1 VTRRIGR
8 AQLIMV
14 TSLATAGGR
23 ASLAADWS
31 NSVEAAV
38 NGAYVT
44 NPTLEV
50 GSHVSDETAQ
60 LIVADHTT
68 AETERGQFT
77 VTPQFSA
84 TRYRHE
90 TDLDITTGSL
100 DLTFAEKLER
110 GQWSFEGLG
119 LTDSTVTSELGTTG
133 VTNVNRRHT
142 AGTISLGYQYSSTE
156 RLAWQVQAGGQLTRY
171 TDAAAFGLVNYD
183 YGSLQLGP
191 TWSFSERV
199 QGSLNLEAD
208 RINPQGGTKQN
219 DFSAYL
225 QLKRSFSEKY
235 AWRVSAGATRID
247 YGSTSTS
254 AASQSSSLYGE
265 LGASRKGERVQWDLS
280 IKRAVLPIGIGLLA
294 PETVGTFALTAAT
307 TERSTLSLTL
317 NGIRT
322 EPVHEYQSLVYSGGW
337 WGQVAGEWKYQ
348 FTTHWALT
356 AAYSAARAR
365 YSSES
370 AWANGNQARLGIAWQ
385 SGRL

>member
-1 VTRRIGR
+1 
-8 AQLIMV
+8 M
-14 TSLATAGGR
+14 
-23 ASLAADWS
+23 
-31 NSVEAAV
+31 EAAV

-50 GSHVSDETAQ
+50 GSHLSDETAQ

-68 AETERGQFT
+68 AETERGQLT
-77 VTPQFSA
+77 LTPQFSA
-84 TRYRHE
+84 TRYKHE
-90 TDLDITTGSL
+90 SDLDITTGSL
-100 DLTFAEKLER
+100 DLAFVEKLER
-110 GQWSFEGLG
+110 GQWSFDAQG

-142 AGTISLGYQYSSTE
+142 AGSLSLGYQYSSSE
-156 RLAWQVQAGGQLTRY
+156 RLTWQVQASGQLTRY

-183 YGSLQLGP
+183 YGSAQFGP
-191 TWSFSERV
+191 LWSFSERV

-208 RINPQGGTKQN
+208 RINPQGGIKQDN
-219 DFSAYL
+219 YSAYV

-247 YGSTSTS
+247 YGSASASAGSATTSV
-254 AASQSSSLYGE
+254 YE
-265 LGASRKGERVQWDLS
+265 LGASRKGERVQWDVS

-294 PETVGTFALTAAT
+294 PETVAAFAMTVAT
-307 TERSTLSLTL
+307 TERSSLSLTV

-322 EPVHEYQSLVYSGGW
+322 EPVHEYQFLVYSGGW
-337 WGQVAGEWKYQ
+337 WGQVAAEWKYQ
-348 FTTHWALT
+348 FTTHWALS
-356 AAYSAARAR
+356 AAYIAARAR

-370 AWANGNQARLGIAWQ
+370 DWANGNQARFGILWQ

>member
-1 VTRRIGR
+1 
-8 AQLIMV
+8 MV
-14 TSLATAGGR
+14 MSLATVGGR
-23 ASLAADWS
+23 FSPAADWS

-50 GSHVSDETAQ
+50 GSHLSDETAQ

-68 AETERGQFT
+68 AATERGQLT
-77 VTPQFSA
+77 LMPQFSA
-84 TRYRHE
+84 TRYAHE
-90 TDLDITTGSL
+90 RDLDITTGSL

-110 GQWSFEGLG
+110 GQWSFAGLG

-142 AGTISLGYQYSSTE
+142 AGSISLGYQYSSTE
-156 RLAWQVQAGGQLTRY
+156 RLDWQAQASGQLTRY
-171 TDAAAFGLVNYD
+171 NDAAAFGLVNYD
-183 YGSLQLGP
+183 YASVQFGP
-191 TWSFSERV
+191 LWSFSERV
-199 QGSLNLEAD
+199 HGSLNLEAD
-208 RINPQGGTKQN
+208 RINPQGGIKQN
-219 DFSAYL
+219 DYSAYL

-247 YGSTSTS
+247 YGSTSASAGSATS
-254 AASQSSSLYGE
+254 SVYE
-265 LGASRKGERVQWDLS
+265 LGASRKGERVQWDVS

-294 PETVGTFALTAAT
+294 PETVAAFALTAAT
-307 TERSTLSLTL
+307 TEQSTLSLTL

-337 WGQVAGEWKYQ
+337 WGQVGAEWKYQ
-348 FTTHWALT
+348 FTTHWGLS
-356 AAYSAARAR
+356 AAFIAARAR
-365 YSSES
+365 YSSGS
-370 AWANGNQARLGIAWQ
+370 DWASGNQARLGVLWQ